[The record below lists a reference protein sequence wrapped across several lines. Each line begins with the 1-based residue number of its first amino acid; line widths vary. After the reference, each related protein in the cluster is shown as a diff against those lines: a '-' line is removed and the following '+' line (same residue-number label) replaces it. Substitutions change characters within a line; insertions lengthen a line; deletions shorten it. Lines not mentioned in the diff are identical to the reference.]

1 MADQGVG
8 VSKQGAKALNKTAY
22 DTYLQTSKSTSAKP
36 EYYALVEMFHQ
47 LHCLVSLY
55 CCYFFVEKAT
65 VLILIFGLIFVS
77 LVQEPNTSSHM
88 AVQYVRGEL
97 G

>member
-47 LHCLVSLY
+47 LHCLVSICLLRIL
-55 CCYFFVEKAT
+55 CASAT
-65 VLILIFGLIFVS
+65 V
-77 LVQEPNTSSHM
+77 
-88 AVQYVRGEL
+88 
-97 G
+97 